1 MSELE
6 TLNSHLIFIKNDVE
20 EELERKQAQLNA
32 LEAELAQQELSL
44 ITLRTRLSA
53 FERHYMQTIGLLQ
66 AQLDELEVRYAELL
80 VARHPHNEH
89 WISFYQRA
97 QTKAQES
104 AKAAN
109 AWATGDN
116 RIPFENLSVGQSRH
130 FHPSADLKQ
139 IYREIAKQIHPDLAA
154 NEEERAF
161 RNSLMIEANIA
172 FQSGDE
178 SRLREVLLQ
187 WESHNQ
193 SSTGEEGKAKLANLN
208 LRIQRV
214 QARLQ
219 AIQQEM
225 ERLLDS
231 ALYKLYSHVE
241 EAEARGVDL
250 LAAMAEHLKQQINH
264 YQTKIHSFSRFSV

>member
-1 MSELE
+1 
-6 TLNSHLIFIKNDVE
+6 
-20 EELERKQAQLNA
+20 
-32 LEAELAQQELSL
+32 
-44 ITLRTRLSA
+44 
-53 FERHYMQTIGLLQ
+53 
-66 AQLDELEVRYAELL
+66 LDELEVRYAELL

-89 WISFYQRA
+89 WASYYQKA

-104 AKAAN
+104 AQAAN

-193 SSTGEEGKAKLANLN
+193 ASTGEEGKAKLANLN

-231 ALYKLYSHVE
+231 ALYKLYFQVE

-264 YQTKIHSFSRFSV
+264 FQAKIHSFSRSSV